1 MSILDGR
8 LSRRSLI
15 KRTIATAGVLAAA
28 ELYLPESQ
36 TFAEV
41 VEETR
46 TLWALDRTHLAERD
60 LAARGAFLHPN
71 IVAFNGRYVATG
83 TIYGDRR
90 QIGFDILTGEE
101 IEMSGLLHVL
111 DPHEHDLAVRESMPE
126 VWLR

>member
-28 ELYLPESQ
+28 ELYLPEAQS
-36 TFAEV
+36 FAEV

-60 LAARGAFLHPN
+60 LASQGAFLHPN
-71 IVAFNGRYVATG
+71 IVAYRGRYVATG

-90 QIGFDILTGEE
+90 QIGYDTLTGEE
-101 IEMSGLLHVL
+101 VEMVGLLHVL
-111 DPHEHDLAVRESMPE
+111 DLDEHDLVVRESMPE